1 MSCNSSSQLQ
11 YEIRKQQRWSQES
24 PDAPDPLIHRSS
36 FHPHAQSRSFPIAR
50 AAGSFPVAAACANPP
65 LTHPRD
71 ACANPPLPFPI
82 RANRYTAASL
92 RARSFPGHC
101 GEHELIPAPQAVG
114 HAGSRL
120 WPAGAT
126 AKPRV
131 RAGSMSSSLSEWKT
145 KETGHGSRCGGAG
158 ARS

>member
-24 PDAPDPLIHRSS
+24 PDAPDPLHRSS

-50 AAGSFPVAAACANPP
+50 AAGSFPVAA
-65 LTHPRD
+65 

-114 HAGSRL
+114 YAGSRL

-131 RAGSMSSSLSEWKT
+131 RAGSTSSSLSVRRGWSALVRSLGGSG
-145 KETGHGSRCGGAG
+145 TGRCLRLSFATST
-158 ARS
+158 AT